1 MKTRWYRKSGVKGL
15 LVLLTIVFVT
25 VACTGAG
32 ASVLIMSKGVQPL
45 DSKNYVDSQSFQDN
59 MYSLSHTIINAINE
73 REILDQ
79 ADDGELVDLAEL
91 NKGKTLT
98 HKNTSGL
105 AYSLSDL
112 KEWAQIPDYDSE
124 SAAPIVV
131 CHKASASEESFS
143 LPMEYYY
150 ADDFL
155 KKINA
160 GEFALSVYADIDDS
174 GNQTWFTYQE
184 PDEFAEDD
192 TSDYKRSIIE
202 SIKTAIRSGD
212 LDPDF
217 FSNIQVKSKDGATLY
232 DQIYSY
238 QGYYQLT
245 EYFAPQGADNLL
257 DVLNS
262 NAKWNNSIDEAFE
275 DLYTILSQLGV
286 YNDMKQELDA
296 YAQGLSNM
304 SYLYINEDTGKI
316 LSNDS
321 DLVKEL
327 DYKKSSGVSITASGT
342 QASTDSKN
350 INSAESQ
357 NSTASKSISSAI
369 DYYQNLHEILDSRE
383 EVSYILIQTKP
394 EEFTSNLKGLDIRDT
409 FPGNDITADSW
420 KESLHNALL
429 EETGNYIFAAYVN
442 QKLPVS
448 DVFSSGKTFFDSYS
462 SYTRPVF
469 WIGILCLLLFVASFV
484 FLTAIAGRKSTD
496 EELHLCFFDRWP
508 TELAA
513 GLVVIAWL
521 PVIVFGL
528 THLPIA
534 SYQIARLQS
543 SLIDAYFLF
552 RLTLFGLYTL
562 FWFQIGYLS
571 LVRRIKAKQLWKNS
585 ILRRLL
591 LLIVKII
598 KKAAHKIRVLADFY
612 ARNTAARL
620 KVTFAFLVFVF
631 LKYFICAVF
640 LDSGLLFFGFSFLV
654 DLLILGLGI
663 TKAYH
668 QEQILKGLKEISG
681 GNLQYK
687 IPLDKLSGNNK
698 RIAEYINNIG
708 SGLDAAVENSVK
720 NERMKTELIT
730 NVSHDLKTPLTSII
744 SYIDLLKRENFT
756 DPKVLEYL
764 DILEAKAARLKV
776 LTEDV
781 VEASKASTGNLTLNM
796 TNLDFVEMLHQV
808 IGEFEERFEEH
819 HLTMM
824 VHFPDEPSVIC
835 ADGQRMWRVLENI
848 FGNVTKYAMEKTR
861 VYAEVQ
867 NARNQVIFSLKNISA
882 QPLNFAAEELTERF
896 VRGDVARNTEGSGL
910 GLSIAKSLT
919 ELQGGKFQLYLD
931 GDLFKVTITFQAQ
944 TPSQPTPSLPE
955 QPEPEVR

>member
-1 MKTRWYRKSGVKGL
+1 
-15 LVLLTIVFVT
+15 
-25 VACTGAG
+25 
-32 ASVLIMSKGVQPL
+32 
-45 DSKNYVDSQSFQDN
+45 
-59 MYSLSHTIINAINE
+59 
-73 REILDQ
+73 
-79 ADDGELVDLAEL
+79 
-91 NKGKTLT
+91 
-98 HKNTSGL
+98 
-105 AYSLSDL
+105 
-112 KEWAQIPDYDSE
+112 
-124 SAAPIVV
+124 
-131 CHKASASEESFS
+131 
-143 LPMEYYY
+143 MEYYY

-327 DYKKSSGVSITASGT
+327 DYRKSSGVSITASGT

-383 EVSYILIQTKP
+383 EVSYILIQSKP

-420 KESLHNALL
+420 QESLHSALL

-552 RLTLFGLYTL
+552 RLMLFGLYTL

-631 LKYFICAVF
+631 LKYFICAVV

-654 DLLILGLGI
+654 DLLILGFGI

-668 QEQILKGLKEISG
+668 REQILKGLKEISS

-687 IPLDKLSGNNK
+687 IPLDKLSGDNK

>member
-1 MKTRWYRKSGVKGL
+1 M
-15 LVLLTIVFVT
+15 
-25 VACTGAG
+25 
-32 ASVLIMSKGVQPL
+32 
-45 DSKNYVDSQSFQDN
+45 
-59 MYSLSHTIINAINE
+59 
-73 REILDQ
+73 
-79 ADDGELVDLAEL
+79 
-91 NKGKTLT
+91 
-98 HKNTSGL
+98 
-105 AYSLSDL
+105 
-112 KEWAQIPDYDSE
+112 
-124 SAAPIVV
+124 
-131 CHKASASEESFS
+131 
-143 LPMEYYY
+143 
-150 ADDFL
+150 
-155 KKINA
+155 
-160 GEFALSVYADIDDS
+160 
-174 GNQTWFTYQE
+174 
-184 PDEFAEDD
+184 
-192 TSDYKRSIIE
+192 
-202 SIKTAIRSGD
+202 
-212 LDPDF
+212 
-217 FSNIQVKSKDGATLY
+217 KSKDGATLY

-286 YNDMKQELDA
+286 YNDMKQELDT

-420 KESLHNALL
+420 KESLHSALL

-521 PVIVFGL
+521 PVIVFAL
-528 THLPIA
+528 SNLPIA

-744 SYIDLLKRENFT
+744 NYIDLLKRENFT

-848 FGNVTKYAMEKTR
+848 FCNVTKYAMEKTR

-955 QPEPEVR
+955 QPEPEIR

>member
-1 MKTRWYRKSGVKGL
+1 M
-15 LVLLTIVFVT
+15 
-25 VACTGAG
+25 
-32 ASVLIMSKGVQPL
+32 
-45 DSKNYVDSQSFQDN
+45 
-59 MYSLSHTIINAINE
+59 
-73 REILDQ
+73 
-79 ADDGELVDLAEL
+79 
-91 NKGKTLT
+91 
-98 HKNTSGL
+98 
-105 AYSLSDL
+105 
-112 KEWAQIPDYDSE
+112 
-124 SAAPIVV
+124 
-131 CHKASASEESFS
+131 
-143 LPMEYYY
+143 
-150 ADDFL
+150 
-155 KKINA
+155 
-160 GEFALSVYADIDDS
+160 
-174 GNQTWFTYQE
+174 
-184 PDEFAEDD
+184 
-192 TSDYKRSIIE
+192 
-202 SIKTAIRSGD
+202 
-212 LDPDF
+212 
-217 FSNIQVKSKDGATLY
+217 
-232 DQIYSY
+232 
-238 QGYYQLT
+238 
-245 EYFAPQGADNLL
+245 
-257 DVLNS
+257 
-262 NAKWNNSIDEAFE
+262 
-275 DLYTILSQLGV
+275 
-286 YNDMKQELDA
+286 
-296 YAQGLSNM
+296 
-304 SYLYINEDTGKI
+304 
-316 LSNDS
+316 
-321 DLVKEL
+321 
-327 DYKKSSGVSITASGT
+327 
-342 QASTDSKN
+342 
-350 INSAESQ
+350 
-357 NSTASKSISSAI
+357 
-369 DYYQNLHEILDSRE
+369 
-383 EVSYILIQTKP
+383 
-394 EEFTSNLKGLDIRDT
+394 
-409 FPGNDITADSW
+409 
-420 KESLHNALL
+420 
-429 EETGNYIFAAYVN
+429 
-442 QKLPVS
+442 
-448 DVFSSGKTFFDSYS
+448 
-462 SYTRPVF
+462 
-469 WIGILCLLLFVASFV
+469 ASFV

-552 RLTLFGLYTL
+552 RLMLFGLYTL

-631 LKYFICAVF
+631 LKYFICAVV

-654 DLLILGLGI
+654 DLLILGFGI

-668 QEQILKGLKEISG
+668 REQILKGLKEISS

-687 IPLDKLSGNNK
+687 IPLDKLSGDNK

-744 SYIDLLKRENFT
+744 SYIDLLKRETFT

>member
-1 MKTRWYRKSGVKGL
+1 M
-15 LVLLTIVFVT
+15 
-25 VACTGAG
+25 
-32 ASVLIMSKGVQPL
+32 
-45 DSKNYVDSQSFQDN
+45 
-59 MYSLSHTIINAINE
+59 
-73 REILDQ
+73 
-79 ADDGELVDLAEL
+79 
-91 NKGKTLT
+91 
-98 HKNTSGL
+98 
-105 AYSLSDL
+105 
-112 KEWAQIPDYDSE
+112 
-124 SAAPIVV
+124 
-131 CHKASASEESFS
+131 
-143 LPMEYYY
+143 
-150 ADDFL
+150 
-155 KKINA
+155 
-160 GEFALSVYADIDDS
+160 
-174 GNQTWFTYQE
+174 
-184 PDEFAEDD
+184 
-192 TSDYKRSIIE
+192 
-202 SIKTAIRSGD
+202 
-212 LDPDF
+212 
-217 FSNIQVKSKDGATLY
+217 KSKDGATLY

-552 RLTLFGLYTL
+552 RLMLFGLYTL

-764 DILEAKAARLKV
+764 DILEAKAARPKV

>member
-1 MKTRWYRKSGVKGL
+1 M
-15 LVLLTIVFVT
+15 
-25 VACTGAG
+25 AA
-32 ASVLIMSKGVQPL
+32 
-45 DSKNYVDSQSFQDN
+45 DE
-59 MYSLSHTIINAINE
+59 SLSFT
-73 REILDQ
+73 
-79 ADDGELVDLAEL
+79 
-91 NKGKTLT
+91 
-98 HKNTSGL
+98 NTSGL

-174 GNQTWFTYQE
+174 GNQTWFTYHE

-238 QGYYQLT
+238 QGYYHLT
-245 EYFAPQGADNLL
+245 EYFAPQGADSLL

-262 NAKWNNSIDEAFE
+262 NAKWNNGIDEAFE

-327 DYKKSSGVSITASGT
+327 DYRKSSGVSITASGT

-383 EVSYILIQTKP
+383 EVSYILIQSKP

-420 KESLHNALL
+420 KESLHSALL

-442 QKLPVS
+442 QKLPVT
-448 DVFSSGKTFFDSYS
+448 DVFSSGKSFFDSYS
-462 SYTRPVF
+462 RYTRPVF
-469 WIGILCLLLFVASFV
+469 WIGILCFLLFVASFV

-552 RLTLFGLYTL
+552 RLMLFGLYTL

>member
-1 MKTRWYRKSGVKGL
+1 MTSGEVSADSRVVDL
-15 LVLLTIVFVT
+15 SA
-25 VACTGAG
+25 VAA
-32 ASVLIMSKGVQPL
+32 
-45 DSKNYVDSQSFQDN
+45 DE
-59 MYSLSHTIINAINE
+59 SLSFT
-73 REILDQ
+73 
-79 ADDGELVDLAEL
+79 
-91 NKGKTLT
+91 
-98 HKNTSGL
+98 NTSGL

-124 SAAPIVV
+124 IAAPIVV

-174 GNQTWFTYQE
+174 GNQTWFTYQK

-383 EVSYILIQTKP
+383 EVSYILIQSKP

-420 KESLHNALL
+420 KESLHSALL

-552 RLTLFGLYTL
+552 RLMLFGLYTL